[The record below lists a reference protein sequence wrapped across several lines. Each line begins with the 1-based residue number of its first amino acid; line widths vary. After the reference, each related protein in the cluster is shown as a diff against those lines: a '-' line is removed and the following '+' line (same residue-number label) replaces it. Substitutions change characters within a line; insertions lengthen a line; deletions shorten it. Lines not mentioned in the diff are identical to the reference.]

1 MTNDTS
7 GKSADKNFLKAVR
20 LINIEGGKC
29 AFQIG
34 RIPVRQHINVNQF
47 FAQTEVDAYEMV
59 PHPAPRR
66 QYVITL
72 KGRLEFKVSSGETFI
87 VEPGIVLIA
96 ADTIGEG
103 HSWKLIEGEEWQRL
117 YLPLD
122 KDANDFFIADF
133 IK

>member
-1 MTNDTS
+1 MTNDPAV
-7 GKSADKNFLKAVR
+7 KSTDKNFLKAIR
-20 LINIEGGKC
+20 LINIEDGKC

-34 RIPVRQHINVNQF
+34 RIPVRQHINVNHF

-72 KGRLEFKVSSGETFI
+72 KGKLEFKVSSGETFV

-96 ADTIGEG
+96 ADTMGEG

-122 KDANDFFIADF
+122 PEADDFFIADF
-133 IK
+133 VK